1 MIIMIPQC
9 HQTPTSPAWDVP
21 VTLLSEPA
29 ASWLPSSWRFW
40 PWPPSPLSPCS
51 PASWA
56 PSLEGFMSGFAG
68 SAALWAVWAE
78 LPCSSCAVSMAFDK
92 QRNCDEMIK
101 PFAGWSGWHCL
112 TWKSACK
119 KKKLANSK
127 DFKAS
132 NRIRWIHGLNN
143 EKSPIS
149 CFASW
154 TACVLHFKSEESQ
167 PQQVYAECHGSR
179 QLVMNQIM
187 NFIEW
192 LKAAATPS
200 RTSHQKTCQ
209 TMCTAVLSTFHCQS
223 PAKGVTTWFRS
234 DAPSLHQSVA
244 LPVAT
249 RAKPISYSS
258 LHLSIYKNSS
268 IIQWQLR
275 LNAITMCYKFR
286 CLSICDIR
294 STHSFDM
301 GFQSLVNSTVASEH
315 YIAALF
321 SVWSTMSFAM
331 CSKSWTIG

>member
-1 MIIMIPQC
+1 
-9 HQTPTSPAWDVP
+9 
-21 VTLLSEPA
+21 
-29 ASWLPSSWRFW
+29 
-40 PWPPSPLSPCS
+40 
-51 PASWA
+51 
-56 PSLEGFMSGFAG
+56 
-68 SAALWAVWAE
+68 
-78 LPCSSCAVSMAFDK
+78 
-92 QRNCDEMIK
+92 MIK

-132 NRIRWIHGLNN
+132 NRIRWIHGLNT

-154 TACVLHFKSEESQ
+154 TACVLRFKSEESQ
-167 PQQVYAECHGSR
+167 PQVYAECHGSR

-192 LKAAATPS
+192 LKAAATSS

-209 TMCTAVLSTFHCQS
+209 TMCTAVFSTFHCRS

-275 LNAITMCYKFR
+275 LNAITMCYNFC
-286 CLSICDIR
+286 CLSICDICSADGILKLVFNHL
-294 STHSFDM
+294 STRT
-301 GFQSLVNSTVASEH
+301 SLWHLSTTLLPFS
-315 YIAALF
+315 LF
-321 SVWSTMSFAM
+321 GPQCPLPCVPSPGRLARFYH
-331 CSKSWTIG
+331 CLRFCL